1 MIKSIENFHNFFE
14 TIDDLIF
21 IIDHTGKI
29 MHTNRAVIEKLGYN
43 EYELSG
49 FTIYKLY
56 SSSKQKKLPT
66 YLIVCYPKT
75 KTMFNSFIKKDG
87 SKLPVESKIWYGT
100 WNNQNCFYIISKD
113 LSIQASALDKFYKIF
128 SCSPALTAINT
139 IGNNNN
145 FVDINNSFI
154 ENLGYSRKK

>member
-1 MIKSIENFHNFFE
+1 MIHKNGFFRWLRIRAEIFRDKNGKAYRLIGSGRDITNSKINEDAMIKSIENFHNFFE

-56 SSSKQKKLPT
+56 SSSKQKKIANLFDCM
-66 YLIVCYPKT
+66 LSK
-75 KTMFNSFIKKDG
+75 NKDHVQF
-87 SKLPVESKIWYGT
+87 LY
-100 WNNQNCFYIISKD
+100 
-113 LSIQASALDKFYKIF
+113 
-128 SCSPALTAINT
+128 
-139 IGNNNN
+139 
-145 FVDINNSFI
+145 
-154 ENLGYSRKK
+154 